1 MLVARFPKATPEIAE
16 VVLAAKDDLPIVA
29 TLRDMDGSARDKDST
44 RSGHDLL
51 TSPAPARRLSSGKI
65 NLAPFFRKFILAQFF
80 VVLSACQAIDPHN
93 MIGRQMGEATAIP
106 TEPVPSPAPATLGAE
121 ARARAFDFVWDT
133 INDHYYDAHLN
144 GVDWKAVRERY
155 RPLALAAANDDEFW
169 DALDRMTGE
178 LRDAHTR
185 VESPKNVAL
194 RQRDEAVTLGFTFAP
209 IEGRLLVT
217 GVNSETDAWWAGVR
231 PGMAVVDIGGEPAMQ
246 AYERVKAQTRLD
258 STERSRHSRT
268 LRRILTGE
276 PGSRMSFAFE
286 RADGSRFDASLSR
299 KRITSRPGESHRVL
313 PSGYGYIR
321 FTQWTVGVTTD
332 VLQAINELK
341 DTPGMVIDLR
351 GNPGG
356 SAHAVNLILRRFFP
370 KHTELGQTLTR
381 SGKPVALF
389 FGAVE
394 IIKLKSSVPGD
405 ADAYKGPVVI
415 LVNSGSASA
424 SELFSS
430 TMQASGRAVVIGQPT
445 CGCLLGFLGYARVP
459 GGAELAYSEVGFR
472 LPNDKRIEGEGVIP
486 DVLVPLNARDLQMNR
501 DRTLE
506 EAQAKLAT
514 MKPWAR

>member
-1 MLVARFPKATPEIAE
+1 MEAAPQVTKVI
-16 VVLAAKDDLPIVA
+16 LAMEDALAIISP
-29 TLRDMDGSARDKDST
+29 LRDVHGK
-44 RSGHDLL
+44 
-51 TSPAPARRLSSGKI
+51 SGKVTAARSAHVELTHATGGGRRPI
-65 NLAPFFRKFILAQFF
+65 QKVILAPFLVLLA
-80 VVLSACQAIDPHN
+80 ACQAIDPHN

-106 TEPVPSPAPATLGAE
+106 TEPVPSAAPAVLGAE
-121 ARARAFDFVWDT
+121 ARASAFDFVWDT
-133 INDHYYDAHLN
+133 INDHYYDARLN
-144 GVDWKAVRERY
+144 GVDWKAAREKY
-155 RPLALAAANDDEFW
+155 RPIALGAKNDDEFW
-169 DALDRMTGE
+169 DALDRMAGE

-231 PGMAVVDIGGEPAMQ
+231 PGMAVVAIGDEPAMQ

-258 STERSRHSRT
+258 STERSRHART

-276 PGSRMSFAFE
+276 AGSKMSFAFE
-286 RADGSRFDASLSR
+286 RADGSRFEASLSR
-299 KRITSRPGESHRVL
+299 KRITSRPGESHRIL

-321 FTQWTVGVTTD
+321 FTQWTVGVTND
-332 VLQAINELK
+332 VLDAIKELK

-356 SAHAVNLILRRFFP
+356 SAHAVNLVLRRFFP
-370 KHTELGQTLTR
+370 KHTELGQTITR
-381 SGKPVALF
+381 SGKPVSLF
-389 FGAVE
+389 FGTVE
-394 IIKLKSSVPGD
+394 IIKLRNSVPGD
-405 ADAYKGPVVI
+405 ADAYRGPVAI

-430 TMQASGRAVVIGQPT
+430 TMQAAGRAVVVGQPT

-486 DVLVPLNARDLQMNR
+486 DVNVPLSARDLQVNR

-514 MKPWAR
+514 MKPWDK